1 MKKIQKNLL
10 IYLITIFF
18 LVEFLVNSNSL
29 ITVFFNTIKLF
40 INNLLPSIFIFF
52 TITDIL
58 NNYGLPYYLSK
69 TLGKIIEK
77 IYKIPKESSYI
88 IFMALTSG
96 FPSSSKLIKDALDN
110 KIINSYDATKILSMT
125 HFANPLF
132 IITISNNMFHD
143 KKIGI
148 VILLVHFITN
158 FIIGF
163 IFRNI
168 YKYDKKKINYSIK
181 RPLGFIELLKLS
193 FSNTSKLLISILG
206 IILFFSLML
215 TTVNRYLNLNSFS
228 NMLFNSLIEITT
240 GINYLKVLNI
250 EKTKAAALVAF
261 FISFGGFSIHMQ
273 NMAILNK
280 YDINYYIYLIARII
294 HATISFLLVF
304 LFYNK

>member
-10 IYLITIFF
+10 IYLVTIFF

-40 INNLLPSIFIFF
+40 INNLLPSVFIFF
-52 TITDIL
+52 TISDIL
-58 NNYGLPYYLSK
+58 NNYGLPYYLSRSF
-69 TLGKIIEK
+69 GKIIEK

-88 IFMALTSG
+88 IFIALTSG
-96 FPSSSKLIKDALDN
+96 FPSSSKLIKDALDKN
-110 KIINSYDATKILSMT
+110 IINSYDATKILSMT

-132 IITISNNMFHD
+132 IITISDNMFHD

-168 YKYDKKKINYSIK
+168 YKYEKKEINYSIK
-181 RPLGFIELLKLS
+181 RSLSFIELLKSS
-193 FSNTSKLLISILG
+193 FYNTSKLLISILG

-215 TTVNRYLNLNSFS
+215 TTVNHYLNLNSFS
-228 NMLFNSLIEITT
+228 NMLFNGLIEITT
-240 GINYLKVLNI
+240 GINYLSLLNI
-250 EKTKAAALVAF
+250 EKTKAAALVVF

-273 NMAILNK
+273 NMTILNK
-280 YDINYYIYLIARII
+280 YNINYYVYLIARII
-294 HATISFLLVF
+294 HAAISFLLVF
-304 LFYNK
+304 AIVK